1 MGQRLVAVLDV
12 LNHRE
17 RRNALLHQA
26 DGHRVVPAQVEDHL
40 NLQLRIMRNIA
51 DPPFFL
57 CDSNLVVV
65 NCPCNSRLALAFPNV
80 LVLGLRQRRLGVQPL
95 LLQHLGE
102 PRVVRVVHVHDQRVI
117 GLVRDEPVVCLVCLQ
132 LWVERQ
138 PDLGTIL
145 ANRRDQHRP

>member
-1 MGQRLVAVLDV
+1 MGQVDLAPVVFLLFEQRRIVGQRLVAVLDV
-12 LNHRE
+12 LDHCE

-65 NCPCNSRLALAFPNV
+65 NGPRHSRLALTFPDV
-80 LVLGLRQRRLGVQPL
+80 FVFGLRQRRLGV
-95 LLQHLGE
+95 
-102 PRVVRVVHVHDQRVI
+102 
-117 GLVRDEPVVCLVCLQ
+117 
-132 LWVERQ
+132 
-138 PDLGTIL
+138 
-145 ANRRDQHRP
+145 